1 MWEIRVVHVGRIADA
16 NIAGGVSRYASMV
29 GGEWR
34 LRMDAVPA
42 SKRRGPRQIRR
53 EEGRRLLDRASGDR
67 ALLALDAGGR
77 LLDST
82 VFARLL
88 VEYKDQGKRVSFLV
102 GGAYGLDE
110 EVLRASDK
118 VLSLSPMTLPHEMAL
133 LVLTEQIYRAFAA
146 STGRAYAK

>member
-1 MWEIRVVHVGRIADA
+1 MWEIQVVHVGRIADA

-34 LRMDAVPA
+34 LRLDAVRT
-42 SKRRGPRQIRR
+42 SKRGEPHQIRR
-53 EEGRRLLDRASGDR
+53 EEGRRLVDRVSEDR

-77 LLDST
+77 LLDSSA
-82 VFARLL
+82 FARMLM
-88 VEYKDQGKRVSFLV
+88 EYKNQGKRVSFVV
-102 GGAYGLDE
+102 GGAYGLDD
-110 EVLRASDK
+110 EVLRASDR

-133 LVLTEQIYRAFAA
+133 LILTEQIYRAFAA

>member
-16 NIAGGVSRYASMV
+16 NIAGGVSRYVSMV

-42 SKRRGPRQIRR
+42 SRRVEPRQIRR
-53 EEGRRLLDRASGDR
+53 EEGRRLVERASEDTAR
-67 ALLALDAGGR
+67 VALDAGGR
-77 LLDST
+77 LLDSPA
-82 VFARLL
+82 FARLL
-88 VEYKDQGKRVSFLV
+88 GEYKDRGKRVSFLV
-102 GGAYGLDE
+102 GGPHGLDE
-110 EVLRASDK
+110 SVLRASER